1 MDIQLDVTVITKP
14 LCEARD
20 QLLYEVAELES
31 QAAQIEQAAQ
41 AEATRVLAKGA
52 EDAAPTRREAAVKK
66 AHAARFNELIA
77 EEERKARQSAQPF
90 AGQAPAA
97 QDGGVER

>member
-1 MDIQLDVTVITKP
+1 MDIQLDVTVITAP
-14 LCEARD
+14 LREARD
-20 QLLYEVAELES
+20 QLLFEVAELEG

-41 AEATRVLAKGA
+41 VEATRALAKGA

-77 EEERKARQSAQPF
+77 DEERKARQAGQPV
-90 AGQAPAA
+90 AGQAPPA
-97 QDGGVER
+97 QDGGAER